1 MIRSGIGALVL
12 VMVGVATAQ
21 QPGRIATTAAALRAA
36 PVFFHGRHVVILG
49 ATTDVNGLSR
59 IDPLPSGAATAAG
72 APVQGV
78 SRPIFAFWRER
89 PTRSTG
95 EIRGEFWDLGRL
107 TENDSRFT
115 AFGFGALIEAVN
127 NGRWPARDQLFV
139 VVNATLVDSTLPVA
153 PTLRAIALAPEKY
166 ENSGVTVSGKFRGR
180 NLYGDVAAPLAAAT
194 KWDFVLQSAD
204 ASLWVTG
211 VRPKGKGFDL
221 DPGAR
226 VDTGKWVQVTGTVR
240 REGSRAWLEAREIE
254 LSSPP
259 DSTTVE
265 IDVPSLPREPPP
277 TVVFS
282 APVPDEG
289 DVDRSAPIRI
299 QFSRDMDGRT
309 FKDRIRVTYVPP
321 AKGEAP
327 PPPPIFSASYNP
339 GNRGVE
345 IKFAKPLERFQS
357 VKVELQE
364 GIAAVD
370 GQTLPLWTLVFST
383 GS

>member
-1 MIRSGIGALVL
+1 LAAAFVL
-12 VMVGVATAQ
+12 LILGVATAQ
-21 QPGRIATTAAALRAA
+21 PPGRIATTAAALRAA
-36 PVFFHGRHVVILG
+36 PVFFHGRQVVILG
-49 ATTDVNGLSR
+49 STSDVKGMTR
-59 IDPLPSGAATAAG
+59 IDPLAASGASADGT
-72 APVQGV
+72 PVQGI

-95 EIRGEFWDLGRL
+95 EVRGEFWDLGRL
-107 TENDSRFT
+107 EEKDSRFT
-115 AFGFGALIEAVN
+115 AFDFRALIEAVN
-127 NGRWPARDQLFV
+127 DGRWPARDQLFV
-139 VVNATLVDSTLPVA
+139 IVNATLVDSTLPVA

-194 KWDFVLQSAD
+194 KWDFVMQSAD

-211 VRPKGKGFDL
+211 MRPKGKGFDL

-254 LSSPP
+254 LASAPSDTP
-259 DSTTVE
+259 VE
-265 IDVPSLPREPPP
+265 IEVPPTPREPPP

-309 FKDRIRVTYVPP
+309 FKDRIRVTYAQP
-321 AKGEAP
+321 ATGEP
-327 PPPPIFSASYNP
+327 PPPPVVSVTYNP
-339 GNRGVE
+339 ANRGVE
-345 IKFAKPLERFQS
+345 IKFAKPLERFQT
-357 VKVELQE
+357 VKVELMD
-364 GIAAVD
+364 GIAAAD
-370 GQTLPLWTLVFST
+370 GQVLIGWTLVFST